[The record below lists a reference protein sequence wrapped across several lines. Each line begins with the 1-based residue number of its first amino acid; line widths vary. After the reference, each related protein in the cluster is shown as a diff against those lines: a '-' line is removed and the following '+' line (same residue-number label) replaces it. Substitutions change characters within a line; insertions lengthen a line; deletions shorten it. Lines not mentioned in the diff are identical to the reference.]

1 MKIERL
7 ELRAFG
13 CFSNVSQDFSCAEHG
28 FFVLYGANEA
38 GKSIALEGI
47 RQWLYEIDRNVPLD
61 FRHKK
66 GKQRVGGIVSANGQR
81 LCCFRKRGNADN
93 LVDETDKPIN
103 SDALR
108 PFLQGIDVGRFRSI
122 FGIDH
127 VRLREGGKEIAAGK
141 GDLGQALFAAGSG
154 LMRLDRILK
163 RLEEAKGEL
172 FGVRGEKPAINGC
185 LIRCKEIEQRLSNER
200 LSLAEIKHSDETVA
214 DLHRQRDELNKH
226 LSTLQQKY
234 NDVER
239 LIRVTPLVERR
250 RGLLAQL
257 GPIRGAIRLR
267 HDFRTDFQKID
278 RDLLVE
284 RQSLEDL
291 QGQLKECNAELG
303 RIASDPEVLREKD
316 TLQKLLKMAGTYE
329 TDNKD
334 LPGLQK
340 ERNLIQGEAKQK
352 LRALGREPSLEPE
365 NIEPLRC
372 DEPMQNRI
380 RNLGT
385 HRAEHFTNS
394 ENARKQVDKLALDLR
409 STEADLRQ
417 LPTPANTE
425 GLSATFRRITK
436 KGDLENA
443 VEEARQKLAE
453 RDRSLTN
460 ELSRLGLWTGT
471 PEQVL
476 GVPVPSAQDIDH
488 HRDQLEAAEGSVENA
503 VTRLSEHRD
512 RLTTLDLQLERLRH
526 AGEVPSEQ
534 ELEAGRFRRQHGW
547 RLIRSAWLDGK
558 RDEMAEHGWI
568 ASLAP
573 EASLAEAYEIAV
585 TRSDQTADRLR
596 REATRV
602 SDQAG
607 LLAEQHATRQK
618 LEATEEER
626 NQAKEILRAARDA
639 WTAIW
644 KPAGIEPRSPKEM
657 RPWLDQWQTLVQRT
671 KEWQIERDRFELK
684 KHELQDA
691 YSELQSAFMSSGGS
705 NGSLRPSP
713 SLSELLELTER
724 RINEAKDLR
733 QTRATLEA
741 TASRLTRQEADARHE
756 LVEAERHKAEWEQQW
771 DAALDFLE
779 PEQRL
784 SPDEANR
791 VLDIILEFWK
801 KINDLKNRQ
810 GRIDG
815 IESRSGGFP
824 QSVADLAERL
834 EGKRPESED
843 PLRVHERF
851 QTRLQEAESNEKRR
865 REEEAEGKDL
875 QRKIDEKNQS
885 IQVLQQQL
893 KRLCQEAHVNDAN
906 EIPETIRCSD
916 EKRDLETKLEQ
927 CEGDVQLQG
936 GIADLEMLYQLAEDA
951 EKENRDCGM
960 EKSAIAQEIEDQRA
974 ALESLNNQIGA
985 ARDANRWLRERSGA
999 GESQADLESE
1009 YARLTAPCRRIRALV
1024 IASHALNEAIR
1035 RYRAGNST
1043 GLLAEASHLFSLL
1056 TCGSFERLAISEE
1069 DEGKPYLIGVR
1080 PDGSEV
1086 GVEGMS
1092 DGTCDQLYLA
1102 LRLAHLKRHAEKEGP
1117 FPFIVDDILLTF
1129 DDDRSRAAL
1138 RCLADLG
1145 RYMQVLLFTHH
1156 SRLRDQAEEAEFS
1169 DQILIRYLSDAPR
1182 AG

>member
-7 ELRAFG
+7 DLRAFG
-13 CFSNVSQDFSCAEHG
+13 CFSNVSLDFSCAEHG
-28 FFVLYGANEA
+28 MFVLYGPNEA

-93 LVDETDKPIN
+93 LVDETDKPIV

-108 PFLQGIDVGRFRSI
+108 PFLQGIDVVRFRSI

-163 RLEEAKGEL
+163 RLEEARGEL
-172 FGVRGEKPAINGC
+172 FGVRGEKPVINAC
-185 LIRCKEIEQRLSNER
+185 LNRCKEIEQRLSNER
-200 LSLAEIKHSDETVA
+200 LSLVEIKQSEATLA
-214 DLHRQRDELNKH
+214 DLDRQRDELNKR
-226 LSTLQQKY
+226 LSLLQQKH

-239 LIRVTPLVERR
+239 LVRVTPLVQRR
-250 RGLLAQL
+250 RALLAQL

-267 HDFRTDFQKID
+267 QDFRTDFQKID

-291 QGQLKECNAELG
+291 QGRLRESNADLG

-316 TLQKLLKMAGTYE
+316 TLQKLLKLAGTYE

-352 LRALGREPSLEPE
+352 LRAVGREPSLEPE

-372 DEPMQNRI
+372 DEPMRNRI
-380 RNLGT
+380 RDLGT
-385 HRAEHFTNS
+385 RRAEYFTNA
-394 ENARKQVDKLALDLR
+394 ENACKLVFQLELDLR
-409 STEADLRQ
+409 GTEADLRQ
-417 LPTPANTE
+417 LPKPANTE

-436 KGDLENA
+436 KGDLEDV
-443 VEEARQKLAE
+443 VEKARQKLAE
-453 RDRSLTN
+453 RDRALTN

-471 PEQVL
+471 QEQVL
-476 GVPVPSAQDIDH
+476 SVPIPSAHDIDH
-488 HRDQLEAAEGSVENA
+488 YRDQIEAAEGSVESTL
-503 VTRLSEHRD
+503 TRLNEHRD
-512 RLTTLDLQLERLRH
+512 RLTALDLQLERLRH

-534 ELEAGRFRRQHGW
+534 ELEAGRSRRQHGW

-558 RDEMAEHGWI
+558 RNEMAEHDWI
-568 ASLAP
+568 ASLVP
-573 EASLAEAYEIAV
+573 EASLAEAYDIAV

-596 REATRV
+596 REASRV
-602 SDQAG
+602 SEQAS
-607 LLAEQHATRQK
+607 LLAEQQATRQK
-618 LEATEEER
+618 LEATEEVR
-626 NQAKEILRAARDA
+626 KQALETLRAAREA
-639 WTAIW
+639 WAAIW

-657 RPWLDQWQTLVQRT
+657 RPWLDQWQILVQKT
-671 KEWQIERDRFELK
+671 KERQTDVDHFQLRK
-684 KHELQDA
+684 QELQDA
-691 YSELQSAFMSSGGS
+691 YSELQSAFISSGGS
-705 NGSLRPSP
+705 SGSLRPSP

-724 RINEAKDLR
+724 RIKDASDLR
-733 QTRATLEA
+733 QSRATLEA
-741 TASRLTRQEADARHE
+741 TVSRLKRQEADARHE
-756 LVEAERHKAEWEQQW
+756 LAEAERQKAEWEQQW
-771 DAALDFLE
+771 DTALNFLE

-791 VLDIILEFWK
+791 ILDIVLEFWK

-824 QSVADLAERL
+824 RSVADLAERL
-834 EGKRPESED
+834 EGKRPEGED

-851 QTRLQEAESNEKRR
+851 QSRFQEAESNEKRR

-893 KRLCQEAHVNDAN
+893 QRLCQEAHVNDAN
-906 EIPETIRCSD
+906 EIPQTIRYSD
-916 EKRDLETKLEQ
+916 DKRDLETKLEQ
-927 CEGDVQLQG
+927 CESDVQLQG
-936 GIADLEMLYQLAEDA
+936 GIADLEMLCQLAEDA

-974 ALESLNNQIGA
+974 ALERLNNQIGA

-999 GESQADLESE
+999 GESLAELESE
-1009 YARLTAPCRRIRALV
+1009 YARLRRHAEEYGALV
-1024 IASHALNEAIR
+1024 LASYALNEAIR
-1035 RYRAGNST
+1035 RYRAGSST
-1043 GLLAEASHLFSLL
+1043 GLLTEASRLFSLL

-1069 DEGKPYLIGVR
+1069 DEGKPFLIGVR

-1145 RYMQVLLFTHH
+1145 RCMQVLLFTHH
-1156 SRLRDQAEEAEFS
+1156 SRLLELAGEAEFS
-1169 DQILIRYLSDAPR
+1169 DQILIRHLP
-1182 AG
+1182 